1 MTKSKSGKSRSRN
14 SRTKMR
20 TRKTAAKRVKPTA
33 TVVLRTRHA
42 CVGHLLTRKSQKI
55 VRRLR
60 TAGIVSAS
68 DRKQFDRLVPPA
80 V

>member
-20 TRKTAAKRVKPTA
+20 TRKTAAKRVKRTA
-33 TVVLRTRHA
+33 TGVLRTRHA
-42 CVGHLLTRKSQKI
+42 CVGHLLTRKSQKR

-60 TAGIVSAS
+60 TAGVVSAS